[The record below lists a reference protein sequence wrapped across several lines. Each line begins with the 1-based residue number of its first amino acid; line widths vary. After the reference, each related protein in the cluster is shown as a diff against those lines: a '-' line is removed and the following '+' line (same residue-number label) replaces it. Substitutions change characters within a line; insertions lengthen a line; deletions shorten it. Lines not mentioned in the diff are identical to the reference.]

1 MAEKDL
7 PTFDPAEGEDGPQVV
22 EVLGTAV
29 TETINLTDVLTTAD
43 LTTSASFDLREIKQA
58 EYGKLLQSVPIP
70 VLFIDPRGTIVF
82 VNKAVSI
89 VAEDEWKILGT
100 SFPELF
106 PDAREI
112 KHVTRIL
119 EAVFTER
126 TPRTFKGVLKI
137 GKQKIWGRTHLRSI
151 RVKEQQ
157 LVLALVEDLTPE
169 KRRLLLNEKYKKLVD
184 LLSIGIVEFAL
195 TRPVT
200 TELPR
205 EEALARILQARAVDG
220 NAEFARIHR
229 FGRINELLGTRLKQ
243 LFPLEGENRAL
254 YHTWIRRGFP
264 ICSAETKEAS
274 TRGTTC
280 YLENTLIGIVKN
292 TRLLGFWLAKRDIT
306 ERQALRE
313 ETLRA
318 QKLESIGILAGGIA
332 HDFNNIL
339 SGILGN
345 INLARMWTNAQEK
358 AYQRLVEAEKGVL
371 RAKDLTT
378 QLLTFAKGGSP
389 VKKICDLKTLLRE
402 SATFALMGS
411 NVGLQFSIPD
421 DLRLVECDEGQISQV
436 IQNVVINAGQA
447 MPDGG
452 QVEVGAENLAV
463 TAEHGLP
470 LSDGDYVKISVKDY
484 GIGIPERYLSRV
496 FDPYFTTKQKGS
508 GLGLATAYSIV
519 KSHQGFMNVESEVSA
534 GSTFFVYLPASDKS
548 ASDETAPQDIT
559 LRGSG
564 RILVMDDEEQV
575 RTVVGEML
583 QLMGYKVVLAEEGK
597 AAVELYR
604 SAMNAGKPFDAVIM
618 DLTVP
623 GGMGGREAM
632 KELLAIDP
640 DAKAIVSSGYST
652 DPVMARPEE
661 YGFKG
666 VVAKPFHAGDLH
678 DVLRKVMGESS

>member
-1 MAEKDL
+1 M
-7 PTFDPAEGEDGPQVV
+7 
-22 EVLGTAV
+22 
-29 TETINLTDVLTTAD
+29 
-43 LTTSASFDLREIKQA
+43 
-58 EYGKLLQSVPIP
+58 
-70 VLFIDPRGTIVF
+70 
-82 VNKAVSI
+82 
-89 VAEDEWKILGT
+89 
-100 SFPELF
+100 
-106 PDAREI
+106 
-112 KHVTRIL
+112 
-119 EAVFTER
+119 
-126 TPRTFKGVLKI
+126 
-137 GKQKIWGRTHLRSI
+137 
-151 RVKEQQ
+151 
-157 LVLALVEDLTPE
+157 
-169 KRRLLLNEKYKKLVD
+169 
-184 LLSIGIVEFAL
+184 
-195 TRPVT
+195 
-200 TELPR
+200 
-205 EEALARILQARAVDG
+205 
-220 NAEFARIHR
+220 
-229 FGRINELLGTRLKQ
+229 
-243 LFPLEGENRAL
+243 
-254 YHTWIRRGFP
+254 
-264 ICSAETKEAS
+264 
-274 TRGTTC
+274 
-280 YLENTLIGIVKN
+280 
-292 TRLLGFWLAKRDIT
+292 
-306 ERQALRE
+306 
-313 ETLRA
+313 
-318 QKLESIGILAGGIA
+318 
-332 HDFNNIL
+332 
-339 SGILGN
+339 
-345 INLARMWTNAQEK
+345 
-358 AYQRLVEAEKGVL
+358 L